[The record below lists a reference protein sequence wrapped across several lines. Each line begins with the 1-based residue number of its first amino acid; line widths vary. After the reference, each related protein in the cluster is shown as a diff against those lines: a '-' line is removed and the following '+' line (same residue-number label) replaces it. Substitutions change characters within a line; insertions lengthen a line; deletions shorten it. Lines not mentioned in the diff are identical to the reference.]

1 MSQTPDPQP
10 DESPGHNAIL
20 RYLERFDDGELMRW
34 SFRGLLVGA
43 IAVLAIDLY
52 EMVERNGGLW
62 PAGTGAT
69 EAVTAPILPPAV
81 ETGSSGA
88 PSLDPREHLTTDD
101 GLLRGP
107 MRFELLPGGILLA
120 EGSIEQ
126 GAAAR
131 FRTEIETR
139 GEYVSTVRLNSPGG
153 SLEDAM
159 AMARIVREREFR
171 TEVVDGALCASSCPL
186 LFAGGV
192 TRMAGEKAAI
202 GLHQFYAATGATT
215 APAQAMS
222 DAQITTARIARH
234 LADMGVDTALWL
246 HALDTPPRAL
256 YYLSSEELARYR
268 LVTSAGSVASR

>member
-1 MSQTPDPQP
+1 MSETPHPQP
-10 DESPGHNAIL
+10 DDSPRRNAVF

-43 IAVLAIDLY
+43 IAVLAIDLH

-62 PAGTGAT
+62 PTGSGAT
-69 EAVTAPILPPAV
+69 EAVTAPILPPAL

-101 GLLRGP
+101 GSLRGP

-159 AMARIVREREFR
+159 AMARIVREREYR
-171 TEVVDGALCASSCPL
+171 TEGMDGA
-186 LFAGGV
+186 
-192 TRMAGEKAAI
+192 
-202 GLHQFYAATGATT
+202 
-215 APAQAMS
+215 
-222 DAQITTARIARH
+222 
-234 LADMGVDTALWL
+234 
-246 HALDTPPRAL
+246 
-256 YYLSSEELARYR
+256 
-268 LVTSAGSVASR
+268 